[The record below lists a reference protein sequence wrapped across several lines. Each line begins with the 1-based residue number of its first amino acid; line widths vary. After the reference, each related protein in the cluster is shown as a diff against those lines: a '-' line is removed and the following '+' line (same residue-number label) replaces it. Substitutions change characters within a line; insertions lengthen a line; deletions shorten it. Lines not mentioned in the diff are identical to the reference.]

1 MPEESRPPQDA
12 LRHHA
17 GGLAPV
23 LALSLLAATACH
35 RRRDAPPPPAS
46 REDSAAASATEESA
60 REAAGAPAVEPRAS
74 RHVGPFEIPFKEERT
89 AFVVA
94 PRSRSVP
101 ARLIA
106 MLHGV
111 CVGPEYTCGSWT
123 ETAATTGFLV
133 CPTGNKSCEPGGQGG
148 PTWEEPFA
156 DMDSD
161 LELALS
167 ATQAT
172 FPGEIDRSGAIL
184 AGFSRGAYVAVILAV
199 RHPGR
204 WPFLILNEADVELTV
219 PMMRHAGVRAVALIA
234 GEWGAQI
241 EGERKTAEALRKEGY
256 PIEFL
261 AMPKAGHFYSTNI
274 ESIMREAIDFV
285 LAHEHDG

>member
-1 MPEESRPPQDA
+1 MPESSLDPEAA
-12 LRHHA
+12 LRLRA
-17 GGLAPV
+17 LSGA
-23 LALSLLAATACH
+23 LALAVLAATACQG
-35 RRRDAPPPPAS
+35 RRDAPPPPSLREADVPILPAS
-46 REDSAAASATEESA
+46 TPELATE
-60 REAAGAPAVEPRAS
+60 PTPR
-74 RHVGPFEIPFKEERT
+74 HIGPFEIPFLGERT

-123 ETAATTGFLV
+123 ETAASTGYLV
-133 CPTGNKSCEPGGQGG
+133 CPSGNKSCEPGGQGG

-156 DMDSD
+156 DMDGD
-161 LELALS
+161 LELAVS
-167 ATQAT
+167 ATLST

-219 PMMRHAGVRAVALIA
+219 PMMRYAGVRAVALLA
-234 GEWGAQI
+234 GEWGSQL
-241 EGERKTAEALRKEGY
+241 EGERKTYEALKKEGY
-256 PIEFL
+256 PIQL
-261 AMPKAGHFYSTNI
+261 WVMPKAGHFYSANI
-274 ESIMREAIDFV
+274 EDIMGEAIEFV